1 MQSMRYDKGAAL
13 LREVVS
19 PGGMGRGP
27 GRLHP
32 LDGRFIM
39 LRLGE
44 LLVQLGHLTEEQVE
58 EILEAQREGG
68 RPFGYL
74 AEKLFGLGVHEIEGA
89 WARQYEMMSGTVDL
103 KKERIDREVIE
114 LVSRRQAWQFGLM
127 PLRRHGNELIMGTTV
142 EHLPRAVRFVTWH
155 IDEPVSFVIATPQS
169 VESLLKVHYDLPG
182 MSLQNNRA
190 MGLAG

>member
-1 MQSMRYDKGAAL
+1 
-13 LREVVS
+13 
-19 PGGMGRGP
+19 
-27 GRLHP
+27 
-32 LDGRFIM
+32 M

-58 EILEAQREGG
+58 EILEAQRKGG

-74 AEKLFGLGVHEIEGA
+74 AEKLFGLSVEEIEGA
-89 WARQYEMMSGTVDL
+89 WAKQYEMMTGTADL
-103 KKERIDREVIE
+103 AKERIDREVNPI
-114 LVSRRQAWQFGLM
+114 VSRRQAWQFAIV
-127 PLRRHGNELIMGTTV
+127 PLRRHHSELLMGTTV

-169 VESLLKVHYDLPG
+169 VEQALKKHYNLPG
-182 MSLQNNRA
+182 MSLQKNRA